1 MRKLLVGLIAL
12 VALVA
17 CGPSGKEVAKAK
29 QARYQGDKLTL
40 FAAVKAAT
48 ESKFKLQKSDET
60 TLGMQTIGRWYSPD
74 GLAVSASTDDVRDL
88 VDQSIN
94 LTIVVELLPDGDN
107 WVVAV
112 RAIMMR
118 FNKGQPK
125 PDPLDAKNP
134 SVPGWVHGKIDQLQ
148 FAIYERMKQYEV
160 KGVGGIAP
168 APTQPAG
175 PAPAGPETMPD
186 EGAGSAAPT
195 DPAAP
200 TTPAPTTPP

>member
-12 VALVA
+12 VVLVA

-48 ESKFKLQKSDET
+48 ESKYKLQKSDET
-60 TLGMQTIGRWYSPD
+60 ALGMQTVGRWYSPD

-88 VDQSIN
+88 VDQSVN
-94 LTIVVELLPDGDN
+94 LALVVELLPADDN
-107 WVVAV
+107 WVVGV
-112 RAIMMR
+112 RPIMMR

-125 PDPLDAKNP
+125 PEPLDVKNP

-168 APTQPAG
+168 GPTPPPG
-175 PAPAGPETMPD
+175 PAPMPD
-186 EGAGSAAPT
+186 EGAGAGSAEPS

-200 TTPAPTTPP
+200 TMPAPTTPP